1 MMSDV
6 IFRGHVSR
14 VSPLKKRQ
22 PVYGA
27 QVIGQWMGTIP
38 IDVARMWYTLARTLT
53 AHAHCSCVG
62 SW

>member
-1 MMSDV
+1 M
-6 IFRGHVSR
+6 
-14 VSPLKKRQ
+14 
-22 PVYGA
+22 GA